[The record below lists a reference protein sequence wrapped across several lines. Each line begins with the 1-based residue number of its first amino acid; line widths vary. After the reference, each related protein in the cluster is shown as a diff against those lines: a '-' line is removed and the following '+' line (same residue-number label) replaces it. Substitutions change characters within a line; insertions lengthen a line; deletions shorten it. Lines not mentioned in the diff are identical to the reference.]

1 MIDYEAEGLVSPES
15 ALKLLKDA
23 TPGPWRGD
31 CYNGGIKY
39 AVIGVDPDDDRPVV
53 ISVDH
58 KNGDYGFT
66 GDNADGDE
74 RMVLR
79 SPDLALT
86 VVRQAEEIERLEAIA
101 VEAVRVSADAVECM
115 TSSGIIAEK
124 ARARADAA
132 EAHLAAVID
141 CERGRR
147 APAEGWRWAGD
158 IWTNGRTD
166 VMLGSDGWA
175 VSEAWHDSTG
185 GAFDAGPFDTAHEAI
200 LAAESHMRGEDE
212 RGLPPLP

>member
-1 MIDYEAEGLVSPES
+1 MIDYEKDGLVSPES

-79 SPDLALT
+79 APDLALT
-86 VVRQAEEIERLEAIA
+86 VVRQA
-101 VEAVRVSADAVECM
+101 D
-115 TSSGIIAEK
+115 
-124 ARARADAA
+124 
-132 EAHLAAVID
+132 HLAAVID

-185 GAFDAGPFDTAHEAI
+185 GAFDAGPFDTAHAAI
-200 LAAESHMRGEDE
+200 LAAESRMRGE
-212 RGLPPLP
+212 G